1 MPIRLRWA
9 FWLKFFFLN
18 QWVVNI
24 FIDVHSGKTIVEIIL
39 RFCMYLL
46 EIEIDIEI
54 ISVVVYTHMQ
64 NDSIES
70 YKGNVGPLKF

>member
-1 MPIRLRWA
+1 M
-9 FWLKFFFLN
+9 
-18 QWVVNI
+18 
-24 FIDVHSGKTIVEIIL
+24 L

-70 YKGNVGPLKF
+70 YKGNVGLSEILDEIQPSLPVTEN

>member
-1 MPIRLRWA
+1 MGIM
-9 FWLKFFFLN
+9 
-18 QWVVNI
+18 
-24 FIDVHSGKTIVEIIL
+24 L

-70 YKGNVGPLKF
+70 HKGNVGPLKVSMRFNHHCPSQKIDC